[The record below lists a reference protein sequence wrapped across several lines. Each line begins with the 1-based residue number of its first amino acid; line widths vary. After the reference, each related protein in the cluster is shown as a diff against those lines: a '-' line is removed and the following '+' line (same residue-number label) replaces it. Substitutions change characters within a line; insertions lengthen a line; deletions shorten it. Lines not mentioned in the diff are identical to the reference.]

1 VLIITRY
8 FTREFL
14 KIFSLCIASFVVLYL
29 LVDLFENL
37 DGFIKNQAPASA
49 LVSYLLF
56 SIPLVIYQVS
66 PLGVLLCTFITI
78 GIYVRFNEITAL
90 KAHGIS
96 LFTVLKVF
104 FLIAFFACAFSIG
117 LQEYVLPYTNRSIK
131 EIKNVQI
138 KGKESKNILARDH
151 FWYRSQDAIY
161 NIELFLPAKNM
172 LQGITI
178 YYFTPDFHLR
188 ERIDAKWAVWQENGD
203 WIFHDGVA
211 RVFPAEGEE
220 IEFTAFKE
228 RVISIH
234 ETPEDFKTS
243 QKLSEEMSFTE
254 IRAFIKKIRAEGY
267 DVNPYEVDM
276 YAKISYPFINII
288 MALLGIPFAL
298 MIGRSGGMAFGIT
311 ISVASGFLYWLF
323 FALCLS
329 LGKNGSLPA
338 FLSAW
343 MANAAF
349 GALGVYMF
357 LHVKQ

>member
-1 VLIITRY
+1 MLIITRY

-14 KIFSLCIASFVVLYL
+14 KIFCLCLASFIILYL

-37 DGFIKNQAPASA
+37 DGFIKNQAPVS
-49 LVSYLLF
+49 VIISYLLF
-56 SIPLVIYQVS
+56 NVPFVIYQVS

-96 LFTVLKVF
+96 LFAVLKVF
-104 FLIAFFACAFSIG
+104 FFIAVCACGVAIG
-117 LQEYVLPYTNRSIK
+117 LQEYVLPYTNRMVK
-131 EIKNVQI
+131 EIKTVHI
-138 KGKESKNILARDH
+138 KGDERKNITARNH
-151 FWYRSQDAIY
+151 FWYRSEDAIY
-161 NIELFLPAKNM
+161 NIELFLPGRNII
-172 LQGITI
+172 QGITI
-178 YYFTPDFHLR
+178 YYFTPAFQLR
-188 ERIDAKWAVWQENGD
+188 ERIDARWAEWKEAKD
-203 WIFHDGVA
+203 WILHDGVA
-211 RVFPAEGEE
+211 RVFPDDREE
-220 IEFTAFKE
+220 IQLTTFSE

-243 QKLSEEMSFTE
+243 QKLSEEMSFSELRT
-254 IRAFIKKIRAEGY
+254 FINKIRAEGY
-267 DVNPYEVDM
+267 DVTPYEADM
-276 YAKISYPFINII
+276 HAKISYPFINIV

-298 MIGRSGGMAFGIT
+298 MIGRSGGMALGIT
-311 ISVASGFLYWLF
+311 FSVALGFIYWLF
-323 FALCLS
+323 FAFCLS

-349 GALGVYMF
+349 GALGIYMF

>member
-1 VLIITRY
+1 
-8 FTREFL
+8 
-14 KIFSLCIASFVVLYL
+14 VVLYL

-37 DGFIKNQAPASA
+37 DGFIKNKAAASIII
-49 LVSYLLF
+49 SYLLF
-56 SIPLVIYQVS
+56 SMPLVIYQVS

-104 FLIAFFACAFSIG
+104 FLIAFFAFVFSVG

-131 EIKNVQI
+131 EIKTVHI
-138 KGKESKNILARDH
+138 KGNESKSILARDH
-151 FWYRSQDAIY
+151 FWYRSQDAIC
-161 NIELFLPAKNM
+161 NIELFLPDKNM
-172 LQGITI
+172 IQGITI

-188 ERIDAKWAVWQENGD
+188 ERIDAKWAVWKENGD
-203 WIFHDGVA
+203 WLFHDGVA
-211 RVFPAEGEE
+211 RVFLPAGEE
-220 IEFTAFKE
+220 IKLTPFSE
-228 RVISIH
+228 RVISIN

-254 IRAFIKKIRAEGY
+254 IRLFIKKIRAEGY
-267 DVNPYEVDM
+267 DVTPYEVDM

-311 ISVASGFLYWLF
+311 ISIVSGFMYWLF
-323 FALCLS
+323 YALCLS

-349 GALGVYMF
+349 GALGIYMF